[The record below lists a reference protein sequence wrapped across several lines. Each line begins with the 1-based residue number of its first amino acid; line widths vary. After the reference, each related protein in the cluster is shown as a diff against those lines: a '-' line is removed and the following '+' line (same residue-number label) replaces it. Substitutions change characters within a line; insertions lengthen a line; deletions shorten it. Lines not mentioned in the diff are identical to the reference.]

1 MSLLTLT
8 LFFLP
13 SALFL
18 SAYPSPSWLDEE
30 LWCGA
35 LVAKL
40 CAPTMRTAGSLAED
54 EVLESVEELLR
65 ILVLPLEVVGVV
77 NFLDVLLECG
87 AVGPGLQRAV
97 VHRLNGL
104 N

>member
-1 MSLLTLT
+1 MSVVN
-8 LFFLP
+8 
-13 SALFL
+13 
-18 SAYPSPSWLDEE
+18 D
-30 LWCGA
+30 
-35 LVAKL
+35 
-40 CAPTMRTAGSLAED
+40 MGSTDSTDHVFHGRRLAED

-65 ILVLPLEVVGVV
+65 VLVLPLEVVGVV

-87 AVGPGLQRAV
+87 AVGPGLQGAV